1 MDSGA
6 KPAEAQHADDIHA
19 PSKVVLGASCTIEDV
34 AQLRNDLIAHLAA
47 NKPIIIDAT
56 RVERI
61 DAAGAQLLVAFAI
74 DCLVQGVAF
83 AWKQRPAALDEA
95 IRLLGLGALMESP
108 GAVFDV
114 EGAS

>member
-6 KPAEAQHADDIHA
+6 KPAEAQHADDIQAH
-19 PSKVVLGASCTIEDV
+19 SKDVLGASCTIEDV
-34 AQLRNDLIAHLAA
+34 AQLRNDLIAYLAA